1 MLGESSN
8 FIEAASTCTSEG
20 AKLVS
25 FTSEEEIWAFQMLT
39 GSSTEAKRGSEK
51 KQRQDQPIEKW
62 LVRQGLIGREQIWAK
77 LYEKMGP
84 QQ

>member
-1 MLGESSN
+1 MYFDGTDDGECSKGDLAGDGYVNMYGRHFRMLGESSN

-39 GSSTEAKRGSEK
+39 GCSEHNTG
-51 KQRQDQPIEKW
+51 RQNIK
-62 LVRQGLIGREQIWAK
+62 
-77 LYEKMGP
+77 
-84 QQ
+84 